1 MPIPILMAVA
11 AAGAAVAGLI
21 SSAIASGDE
30 AKARQLREDFA
41 AKYGE
46 MHVPKLDALVAETL
60 PPDAARRYSAATQS
74 GKSMLA
80 AQLGLQEI
88 VDEQGETPEDAAAYA
103 RSRMEAA
110 GQEASGRGAIARSLN
125 ARGLSGSGIEAAL
138 MASNAQAATNRLNTS
153 GLEQAADARARRMAA
168 LQQLGSMGAQGRGL
182 ELQSMGA
189 ADAINQFNAR
199 QRTDTNKY
207 NQSLKQQEY
216 DNEMAKLSAQGNA
229 MNGVANSY
237 ERGAQNTRN
246 TGAAVGNA
254 FMSAAGGAA
263 NFFARDEDPRKKRG

>member
-1 MPIPILMAVA
+1 MPIPVIMAVA
-11 AAGAAVAGLI
+11 AAAAAAASLI
-21 SSAIASGDE
+21 GNAIAAGE
-30 AKARQLREDFA
+30 EGKARQIREDFA
-41 AKYGE
+41 AKYGAQQI
-46 MHVPKLDALVAETL
+46 PKLDALVAETL
-60 PPDAARRYSAATQS
+60 PAGAAEKYTAATQS

-88 VDEQGETPEDAAAYA
+88 VDQNGETPEDAAAYN

-110 GQEASGRGAIARSLN
+110 GQEASGRGAVARSLN

-138 MASNAQAATNRLNTS
+138 MASNAQSATNRLATS
-153 GLEQAADARARRMAA
+153 GLEQAAEARARRMAA
-168 LQQLGSMGAQGRGL
+168 LQALGGLGAQGRGL
-182 ELQSMGA
+182 ELQSMNA

-207 NQSLKQQEY
+207 NQSLKQQEF
-216 DNEMAKLSAQGNA
+216 DNQMAKLSGQGNA
-229 MNGVANSY
+229 LNGVANSY

-254 FMSAAGGAA
+254 LLSGASG
-263 NFFARDEDPRKKRG
+263 FGYGDDDPRKKKG